1 MAFLIEKLL
10 LDSTHDTYVV
20 YEFYRWEN
28 IMYFIGINSGHIGH
42 FAYKEDFTID
52 GEIVPICELGFCMH
66 KGGYEITKH
75 RVKFSFPV

>member
-1 MAFLIEKLL
+1 
-10 LDSTHDTYVV
+10 
-20 YEFYRWEN
+20 
-28 IMYFIGINSGHIGH
+28 MYFIGINSGHIGH